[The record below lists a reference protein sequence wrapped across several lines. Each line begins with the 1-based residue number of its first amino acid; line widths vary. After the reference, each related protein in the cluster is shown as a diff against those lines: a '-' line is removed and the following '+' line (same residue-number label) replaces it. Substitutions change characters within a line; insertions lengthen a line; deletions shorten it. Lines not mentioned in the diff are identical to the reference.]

1 VPKTSEDAAG
11 AVDSLQVFLQE
22 IGRYALLTREQEVAL
37 MQQVERGDP
46 EAKERIVNA
55 NLRLVVSIAKRYQS
69 RGLPL
74 LDLIQD
80 GMLGLLH
87 AVDKFDWRRGYK
99 FSTYA
104 TWWITQAVQRGIDNR
119 ARLIR
124 LPVHVTARAR
134 RLARAERE
142 LNGADAAVPPDEADV
157 ARAAALSVDQ
167 VRIVRGAAE
176 VVDSLDRPVRGED
189 TSALGSLLAD
199 DEPDPFA
206 EVETRM
212 LIEAVRVAVDG
223 LPDAER
229 DVIEVRYGL
238 DGSAP
243 LTLAETRRRLGLG
256 RNEVARLERQA
267 LRRLAHEPV
276 LVALHEAA

>member
-1 VPKTSEDAAG
+1 VAKAPEDTAQT
-11 AVDSLQVFLQE
+11 VDSLQVFLRE
-22 IGRYALLTREQEVAL
+22 IGRYELLTREQEVAL
-37 MQQVERGDP
+37 MRQVERGDR
-46 EAKERIVNA
+46 EAKERLVNA

-87 AVDKFDWRRGYK
+87 AVDKFDWRRGFK

-124 LPVHVTARAR
+124 LPVHVNARAR

-142 LNGADAAVPPDEADV
+142 LLNAEPGEEDL
-157 ARAAALSVDQ
+157 ARAASMSVDQ
-167 VRIVRGAAE
+167 LRTVRGAAE
-176 VVDSLDRPVRGED
+176 VVDSLDRPVRGEN
-189 TSALGSLLAD
+189 TSALGALLAD
-199 DEPDPFA
+199 DEPDPFD
-206 EVETRM
+206 EVESRM
-212 LIEAVRVAVDG
+212 LVQAVRVAVDG
-223 LPDAER
+223 LPEHER
-229 DVIEVRYGL
+229 EVIEARYGL
-238 DGSAP
+238 LGEDP

-256 RNEVARLERQA
+256 RNEVSRLERQA

-276 LVALHEAA
+276 LKALHEAA

>member
-1 VPKTSEDAAG
+1 VAKEQDTATV
-11 AVDSLQVFLQE
+11 VDSLQTFLRE
-22 IGRYALLTREQEVAL
+22 IGRYELLTRDQEVAL
-37 MQQVERGDP
+37 MQQIERGDP
-46 EAKERIVNA
+46 AAKERLVNA

-124 LPVHVTARAR
+124 LPVHVNARAR
-134 RLARAERE
+134 RPARAERE
-142 LNGADAAVPPDEADV
+142 LAGTDPAPGEETL
-157 ARAAALSVDQ
+157 ARAASLTVDQ
-167 VRIVRGAAE
+167 LRTVREAAE
-176 VVDSLDRPVRGED
+176 VVDSLDRPVGGEE
-189 TSALGSLLAD
+189 TSTLVTLLAD
-199 DEPDPFA
+199 DDPDPFD
-206 EVETRM
+206 EVESRM
-212 LIEAVRVAVDG
+212 LVQAVRVAVDG
-223 LPDAER
+223 LPEHER
-229 DVIEVRYGL
+229 DVIEARYGL
-238 DGSAP
+238 DGDEP
-243 LTLAETRRRLGLG
+243 LSLAETRRRLGLG
-256 RNEVARLERQA
+256 RNEVSRLERQA

-276 LVALHEAA
+276 LQALHEAA